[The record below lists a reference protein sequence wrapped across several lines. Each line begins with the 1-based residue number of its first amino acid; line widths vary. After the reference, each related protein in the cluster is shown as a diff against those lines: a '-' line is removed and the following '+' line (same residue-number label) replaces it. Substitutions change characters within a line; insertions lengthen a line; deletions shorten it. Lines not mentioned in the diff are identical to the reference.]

1 MVHGKN
7 GLEGKWPAEVSM
19 RLPNQII
26 GHQTFWSSY
35 LVTAKYSRKNASKI
49 DEAVKMLLVSS
60 FVKRKICERYSY
72 IRN

>member
-26 GHQTFWSSY
+26 GHQTYWSSY
-35 LVTAKYSRKNASKI
+35 LVTAKYSRKNVFKI
-49 DEAVKMLLVSS
+49 DETMKILLPCYFCKQKKM
-60 FVKRKICERYSY
+60 
-72 IRN
+72 